1 MTSAHTANERT
12 SQASQEAWP
21 WVPVERRRCAW
32 GQPSVARASAA
43 PLHMALHIPSR
54 CETWRAAAHRAEPS
68 PWPST
73 LGNREI
79 SRETGTAGPRGGGC
93 CTSELVSRP
102 TPLRAWTLGTCRA
115 RVSAAIRVSVRVRIR
130 VRVRVWVRGLEFASI
145 FPGAHLQ
152 AKRTGGHSREGDAG
166 AGSSARSAGSSL
178 VTRTAASDHGSL
190 VAACPSA
197 AARPRSR
204 ACSGAR
210 RPFWRMWSD
219 RRTPRGHPRAR

>member
-1 MTSAHTANERT
+1 MTSLNWPIDSLTAAKHSLPSRRLNAAHDECAHSERT
-12 SQASQEAWP
+12 NKPREPGRVALGARSAEG
-21 WVPVERRRCAW
+21 VPPW

-68 PWPST
+68 AWPSI

-93 CTSELVSRP
+93 CASELVSRP

-166 AGSSARSAGSSL
+166 AGSSARGLPAE
-178 VTRTAASDHGSL
+178 
-190 VAACPSA
+190 
-197 AARPRSR
+197 
-204 ACSGAR
+204 R
-210 RPFWRMWSD
+210 R
-219 RRTPRGHPRAR
+219 

>member
-1 MTSAHTANERT
+1 MRLMTSAHTAKMNE
-12 SQASQEAWP
+12 QARRARKRGLGCQWSAEG
-21 WVPVERRRCAW
+21 VPPW

-93 CTSELVSRP
+93 CTSELSRP

-115 RVSAAIRVSVRVRIR
+115 RVSAAIRISVRVSVRVRIR

-152 AKRTGGHSREGDAG
+152 AQRTGGHSREGDAG
-166 AGSSARSAGSSL
+166 AGSSARGLPAE
-178 VTRTAASDHGSL
+178 
-190 VAACPSA
+190 
-197 AARPRSR
+197 
-204 ACSGAR
+204 R
-210 RPFWRMWSD
+210 R
-219 RRTPRGHPRAR
+219 